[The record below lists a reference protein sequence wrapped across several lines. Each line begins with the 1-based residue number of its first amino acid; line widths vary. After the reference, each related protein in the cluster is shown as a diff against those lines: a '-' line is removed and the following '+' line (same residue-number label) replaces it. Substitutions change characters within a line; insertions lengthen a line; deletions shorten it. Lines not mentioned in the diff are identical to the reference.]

1 MEGRGRVGVIGL
13 GLLGTA
19 LAERF
24 LEFGYDVVVW
34 NRTREK
40 AAGLLAQGAEWADNP
55 FESCEHVLVSLYT
68 TEVVEGVLAK
78 MGGAMRPGQVVVDTT
93 TGDPVLTPAL
103 GARLA
108 ARGVSYLETP
118 VSGSSAQ
125 ARQGEVLVIVAGE
138 QQAFERVRALLQ
150 DISPRHTYVGPLG
163 NGVKM
168 KLVTNLVLG
177 LNRAVLSE
185 GLGFAKSVGLDVA
198 DALEVLKKSVAYSF
212 CMDVKGEKI
221 VTGDFRPQSRL
232 SQHLKDIR
240 IVCERGAESGAR
252 LPLSKLH
259 RELLESV
266 EAAGYGDEDN
276 CAVFR
281 AFDPDQD
288 KPIV

>member
-198 DALEVLKKSVAYSF
+198 DALEVLKKSVP
-212 CMDVKGEKI
+212 MNDW
-221 VTGDFRPQSRL
+221 PQFVYERL
-232 SQHLKDIR
+232 ALGGS
-240 IVCERGAESGAR
+240 
-252 LPLSKLH
+252 
-259 RELLESV
+259 
-266 EAAGYGDEDN
+266 
-276 CAVFR
+276 
-281 AFDPDQD
+281 
-288 KPIV
+288 